1 MWRSIGRKKI
11 LRIPANLDSFVNDYK
26 IHVFEIA
33 WLTEEQVS
41 MFQSDFRIVAEY
53 FTQIRKNNEYVPTE
67 KEIQHVDEVLKF
79 LSVFGEEEGS
89 EKFLNA
95 QRKKEDDKMAGVID
109 RMVEERSE
117 KRAAEMAEKLAEEMA
132 EKLAEKMAE
141 EMAEKKAEKQTRE
154 MVIKLVKG
162 GVKLEQVAEAMG
174 VNVQQVK
181 DWLATV

>member
-1 MWRSIGRKKI
+1 MERWNYPKNLKEI

-33 WLTEEQVS
+33 WL
-41 MFQSDFRIVAEY
+41 
-53 FTQIRKNNEYVPTE
+53 
-67 KEIQHVDEVLKF
+67 
-79 LSVFGEEEGS
+79 
-89 EKFLNA
+89 
-95 QRKKEDDKMAGVID
+95 
-109 RMVEERSE
+109 
-117 KRAAEMAEKLAEEMA
+117 
-132 EKLAEKMAE
+132 AE
-141 EMAEKKAEKQTRE
+141 EMAEKKAEKQTKE

>member
-67 KEIQHVDEVLKF
+67 KEIQHVDEVLKL
-79 LSVFGEEEGS
+79 LSVFGEEEGI

-117 KRAAEMAEKLAEEMA
+117 KRAAEMAEKMAEEMA
-132 EKLAEKMAE
+132 EK
-141 EMAEKKAEKQTRE
+141 MAEKKAEKQTRE